1 MAAEDQNNW
10 DWRLGVTRNK
20 EVKDL
25 NHYYDT
31 KKRQLE
37 VSKVYKCPALWSLTI
52 WQQHLDA

>member
-20 EVKDL
+20 GVKDL

-31 KKRQLE
+31 QKK
-37 VSKVYKCPALWSLTI
+37 
-52 WQQHLDA
+52 DN